1 MTSYQVYE
9 GGKETL
15 HSQLLKCKNGD
26 TIEFISNNQMGYI
39 KYKVVENELKIIDS
53 YERQMERFMDDFEVE
68 ILEKPV
74 KHEANQT
81 NIK

>member
-1 MTSYQVYE
+1 
-9 GGKETL
+9 
-15 HSQLLKCKNGD
+15 
-26 TIEFISNNQMGYI
+26 MGYI